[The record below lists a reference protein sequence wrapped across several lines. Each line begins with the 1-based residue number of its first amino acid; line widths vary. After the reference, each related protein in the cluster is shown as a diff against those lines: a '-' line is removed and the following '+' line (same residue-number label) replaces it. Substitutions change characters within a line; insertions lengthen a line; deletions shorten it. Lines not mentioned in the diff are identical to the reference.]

1 MKNER
6 LVQAFEE
13 ARPDEAAKKRMLAGI
28 LAQQDAPETAKRPT
42 RRIRRTLLIAAAVC
56 ALAGA
61 AFAVQAGRQRWT
73 LPAPETYTDGNNG
86 IYDVHETNDYP
97 QTSDVQP
104 EEPAQPE
111 EPQPQAPDEAVTE
124 QDAPQFTDADFI
136 QKAEGI
142 LLAVGLTDVDT
153 SAASVVRQ
161 TALLYD
167 REEAEVFFT
176 QDASNTSVKFHA
188 GTGAFLHLSSF
199 GNGDAP
205 DTPVCATEEDAEAL
219 AQSYYENLPVQ
230 QGYALSRIEKYD
242 EELWSFCFSRQ
253 VTQTLFNPY
262 EEVRV
267 VVDLT
272 TGRLV
277 LCNVFFFPLLDDHEA
292 DDVPL
297 TQEQAIEAA
306 KEQSGMEMEGFELKQ
321 AEVCCVLPNWF
332 YTEGVWS
339 ADVRYA
345 EVSRLAWV
353 LTYEDDGYEIVS
365 QNIFYVDYYT
375 GELIGG
381 GAV

>member
-1 MKNER
+1 MNMKKWMEELR
-6 LVQAFEE
+6 ETPVKKAMPVLSFPSVQLMGISVKELISSSDLQA
-13 ARPDEAAKKRMLAGI
+13 DGMKR
-28 LAQQDAPETAKRPT
+28 
-42 RRIRRTLLIAAAVC
+42 IAD
-56 ALAGA
+56 
-61 AFAVQAGRQRWT
+61 R
-73 LPAPETYTDGNNG
+73 
-86 IYDVHETNDYP
+86 
-97 QTSDVQP
+97 
-104 EEPAQPE
+104 
-111 EPQPQAPDEAVTE
+111 
-124 QDAPQFTDADFI
+124 
-136 QKAEGI
+136 
-142 LLAVGLTDVDT
+142 VD
-153 SAASVVRQ
+153 SAASVSMMDLSV
-161 TALLYD
+161 
-167 REEAEVFFT
+167 EAEAFGST
-176 QDASNTSVKFHA
+176 VKVSDDEVPTVV
-188 GTGAFLHLSSF
+188 GRI
-199 GNGDAP
+199 
-205 DTPVCATEEDAEAL
+205 VETEEDAEAL

-345 EVSRLAWV
+345 GVSRLAWV
-353 LTYEDDGYEIVS
+353 LTYEDNGSEIVS

-381 GAV
+381 DAV

>member
-1 MKNER
+1 M
-6 LVQAFEE
+6 
-13 ARPDEAAKKRMLAGI
+13 
-28 LAQQDAPETAKRPT
+28 
-42 RRIRRTLLIAAAVC
+42 
-56 ALAGA
+56 
-61 AFAVQAGRQRWT
+61 
-73 LPAPETYTDGNNG
+73 
-86 IYDVHETNDYP
+86 
-97 QTSDVQP
+97 
-104 EEPAQPE
+104 
-111 EPQPQAPDEAVTE
+111 
-124 QDAPQFTDADFI
+124 
-136 QKAEGI
+136 
-142 LLAVGLTDVDT
+142 
-153 SAASVVRQ
+153 
-161 TALLYD
+161 
-167 REEAEVFFT
+167 
-176 QDASNTSVKFHA
+176 
-188 GTGAFLHLSSF
+188 
-199 GNGDAP
+199 
-205 DTPVCATEEDAEAL
+205 
-219 AQSYYENLPVQ
+219 Q

-297 TQEQAIEAA
+297 TQEQAIEAV

-353 LTYEDDGYEIVS
+353 LTYEDNGSEIVS

-381 GAV
+381 CSV